1 MTGQWEAFLKR
12 IERGKA
18 ELDPFIHGIEGYVR
32 DVVGKVGTLPPA
44 PRERREGSPSSAAP
58 SAAPQSS
65 IAAAAVASP
74 PRPVVEIRGEPAR
87 IEDLPDILHRT
98 FGFAGFRAN
107 QEEVCQAVMRGHDV
121 LLVMPT
127 GAGKSLCYQLPGVA
141 LGAGWIPSEDEI
153 RQYDEGQKQ
162 GAAAILEAVKAQADG
177 LGVESVLVHVSD
189 SRPADAILQTAAARG
204 TDLIVMASHG
214 RRGVQRLL
222 LGSQTAEVLALAEVP
237 VLVVK

>member
-1 MTGQWEAFLKR
+1 MPRHILTPTDGSETAQKGVDYALALASDL
-12 IERGKA
+12 GA
-18 ELDPFIHGIEGYVR
+18 QVT
-32 DVVGKVGTLPPA
+32 VVNVT
-44 PRERREGSPSSAAP
+44 
-58 SAAPQSS
+58 
-65 IAAAAVASP
+65 
-74 PRPVVEIRGEPAR
+74 EPY
-87 IEDLPDILHRT
+87 P
-98 FGFAGFRAN
+98 
-107 QEEVCQAVMRGHDV
+107 M
-121 LLVMPT
+121 
-127 GAGKSLCYQLPGVA
+127 PGVA